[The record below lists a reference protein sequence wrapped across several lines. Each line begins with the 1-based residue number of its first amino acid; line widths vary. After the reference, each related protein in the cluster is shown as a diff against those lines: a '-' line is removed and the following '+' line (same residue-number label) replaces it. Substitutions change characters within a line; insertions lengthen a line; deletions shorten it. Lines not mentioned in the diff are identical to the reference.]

1 MKQYGEHI
9 KDLIHLPVNDPVIV
23 FVLILGIILAAPV
36 FLRKFRIPGIIG
48 LIISGIIIGPN
59 GLNIIEKSL
68 AVDLF
73 STIGMLFLM
82 FIAGLDLDQQQFSR
96 TRNKSIVF
104 GILTYIVPL
113 GVGLPVCLYLLDYN
127 LITSLMISNMF
138 ATHTMVSYP
147 IVTRLGI
154 ARNEVV
160 AVATGG
166 TVITD
171 TLVLFVLAAIAGT
184 ATGGSS
190 VELYITLIISF
201 ILFLLFMVY
210 VIPVVSRWAFRRLED
225 DNYSQFIFVAF
236 IVFICALLARIAG
249 LEPIIGAFAAG
260 FILNRIIPAASI
272 LRNRID
278 FTGNALFIPFFLIS
292 VGMIVDFRVIF
303 AGPIPLIVAAVLTTV
318 ALAGKWAASE
328 LTSRIFKF
336 STYQRRLLFGLTSS
350 HAAAILAVIMVGYRI
365 GIIDENV
372 INGTII
378 LILVTCL
385 VSSLITESAARN
397 LALGGNLESSAKEDI
412 TRETIIISLSNPQN
426 MERLVDLALT
436 LKKKNHNNPLYG
448 LCVVDDDE
456 DAARK
461 LSQARSTLEKA
472 GTRAVAAGRKLETL
486 ATIDN
491 NVVSGIKRV
500 AREKGATDILIGTQ
514 GKSSLAD
521 FLFGRPLE
529 NLINDSEQ
537 NIFVYNA
544 VSPMNLCKRVL
555 LILPRNVEK
564 EPRFMSII
572 DKVIRISESS
582 SIPLNSYSFGTT
594 HRSIED
600 YIHKVRSHI
609 SHNFYS
615 FPDEKE
621 IQDLNLQIK
630 PDDLLVIVSPQRGS
644 VSYEQAYGT
653 LMKKTL
659 RITGVNGYLIIYPGL
674 SS

>member
-1 MKQYGEHI
+1 MIHSGEHI
-9 KDLIHLPVNDPVIV
+9 RNLINFPVNDPVVV
-23 FVLILGIILAAPV
+23 FALILGIILAAPV
-36 FLRKFRIPGIIG
+36 FLRKLRVPGIIG
-48 LIISGIIIGPN
+48 LIVSGIIIGPN
-59 GLNIIEKSL
+59 GLNIIEKSP

-73 STIGMLFLM
+73 STIGMLYLM
-82 FIAGLDLDQQQFSR
+82 FIAGLDLDQQQFNR
-96 TRNKSIVF
+96 TRNKSMVF
-104 GILTYIVPL
+104 GILTYIVPFV
-113 GVGLPVCLYLLDYN
+113 VGFPVCYYLLDYN

-154 ARNEVV
+154 VRNEAV

-171 TLVLFVLAAIAGT
+171 TLVLFVLAAITGT
-184 ATGGSS
+184 VTGGSS
-190 VELYITLIISF
+190 IELYIRLFISF
-201 ILFLLFMVY
+201 TLFLLFMVY
-210 VIPVVSRWAFRRLED
+210 VIPAISRWVFRRLED
-225 DNYSQFIFVAF
+225 DNYSQFIYVTFT
-236 IVFICALLARIAG
+236 VFICAILARIAG

-292 VGMIVDFRVIF
+292 VGMIVDVRIIF
-303 AGPIPLIVAAVLTTV
+303 AGPVPLIVAAVLTTV

-328 LTSRIFKF
+328 LSSRIFKF
-336 STYQRRLLFGLTSS
+336 SSDQRHLLFGLTSS

-365 GIIDENV
+365 GVIDENV

-385 VSSLITESAARN
+385 VSSLITESAARKI
-397 LALGGNLESSAKEDI
+397 ALSGNQQSNVKGDI
-412 TRETIIISLSNPQN
+412 NSETFIVSLSNPQN

-436 LKKKNHNNPLYG
+436 LKKKNHDNPLYG

-456 DAARK
+456 EAARK
-461 LSQARSTLEKA
+461 LALARSTLDKA
-472 GTRAVAAGRKLETL
+472 GTRALAAGRKLEAM

-500 AREKGATDILIGTQ
+500 AREKGASDILVGTQ

-529 NLINDSEQ
+529 NLTNDSEQ

-544 VSPMNLCKRVL
+544 VGPINLCKRVP
-555 LILPRNVEK
+555 LILPRNFEK
-564 EPRFMSII
+564 EPRFISII
-572 DKVIRISESS
+572 DKVIRISEST
-582 SIPLNSYSFGTT
+582 SIPLISYSFGTT
-594 HRSIED
+594 SRAIED
-600 YIHKVRSHI
+600 YISKIRSHV
-609 SHNFYS
+609 SHSFYTL
-615 FPDEKE
+615 PDEKE
-621 IQDLNLQIK
+621 IQDINLQIR
-630 PDDLLVIVSPQRGS
+630 PDDLLVIVSPRRGS

-653 LMKKTL
+653 FMNKTL
-659 RITGVNGYLIIYPGL
+659 RITGENGYLIIYPGL